1 MEEDQ
6 CRAGSTHFLLCSD
19 PFSLAAVTS
28 LPDCNAYMV
37 GPPPQAPAHSG
48 LQSALFSPGAIMV
61 PIAASLSA
69 SISLV
74 GSLTLL
80 TCLRKGLSLK
90 SLEPSKLA
98 SVSCQK
104 PHCQDTFYMCS

>member
-1 MEEDQ
+1 
-6 CRAGSTHFLLCSD
+6 
-19 PFSLAAVTS
+19 
-28 LPDCNAYMV
+28 
-37 GPPPQAPAHSG
+37 
-48 LQSALFSPGAIMV
+48 MV

-80 TCLRKGLSLK
+80 ACLRKGLSLK